1 MRAHKILKQMAL
13 GSTARVILNG
23 VTYEKKVNE
32 FLQADFQL
40 IHENVEML
48 KVTDGIITIQLQ
60 DSEM

>member
-32 FLQADFQL
+32 FLQSDFQL
-40 IHENVEML
+40 IHEKVEML

>member
-1 MRAHKILKQMAL
+1 MRAYKILKQMAL

-32 FLQADFQL
+32 FLQADFRL
-40 IHENVEML
+40 IHEKIEIL